1 MRASTTTALASSP
14 GVSAFGQ
21 AITFTATV
29 SGVAPA
35 PGTPTGRVDF
45 TDGATDLTPGGI
57 NLVAGQATSSTAA
70 LAIGTHTIAAT
81 YGGDAN
87 FSTSQGNDSL
97 APQVIQQTPTSTL
110 VSSSADPS
118 VFGQQV
124 TFTATVSAVFPAAG
138 TPTGSVTFTEGGT
151 VVAAGV
157 ALNASAKATLQTMT
171 LGFGSH
177 LITATY
183 SGDSTFSAS
192 ASAPANQAV
201 NPDATTTSL
210 KSSLGTSVFGQAVTF
225 TATVLAA
232 LPGSGMPK
240 GVVTFED
247 GLSVPGVAVL
257 NASGQATFS
266 STSLSVASHTIIA
279 AYGGD
284 GRFAFKGSSSSA
296 LAQTVT
302 KAGSSTS
309 LKVSVDPSAFG
320 QAVVFTAT
328 VVASAPGGGTPAGAV
343 QFKQGVT
350 ILSTV
355 PLNALSQAAFQTIA
369 LPVGNNTITAV
380 YLGNAS
386 FLGSTSTGLTQAVT
400 PDATLPVVKSS
411 LNPAVVGQTVTLTAI
426 VRPGPP
432 GSGTPTGTVTF
443 FDSATALGTGTLTAG
458 QATFSTASLSAGG
471 HVITAVYA
479 GGTHFTGNT
488 SPGFGQVVRVS
499 ATAPVQAA
507 IVAARAPKPQTS
519 DRIRMSLSPEL
530 SSTPPT
536 MSPGPGQA
544 SVVVGTTTSSA
555 FTAARVLASGPVDA
569 FFAAAGPPKPRTT
582 HLRAKPKP
590 LSGQSPDWLGS
601 VD

>member
-507 IVAARAPKPQTS
+507 IVAARAH
-519 DRIRMSLSPEL
+519 
-530 SSTPPT
+530 
-536 MSPGPGQA
+536 QA
-544 SVVVGTTTSSA
+544 TNIGSYTDV
-555 FTAARVLASGPVDA
+555 FE
-569 FFAAAGPPKPRTT
+569 PRT
-582 HLRAKPKP
+582 L
-590 LSGQSPDWLGS
+590 
-601 VD
+601 